1 MNTMNTMNTEALD
14 RLTRTRAA
22 LHAVAEV
29 LVAGPQYAARGDIRL
44 TVRPDGFA
52 GWVTGGAAV
61 AGTDL
66 VTPTGRVPIR
76 GRLGDL
82 AAAAGIE
89 PRRLTDVYSGG
100 PTIGLD
106 DRVDLDPA
114 AAGRILGALT
124 AGDGALRELDP
135 TEQPVL
141 WPEHFD
147 VGITVDQVNYGVSPG
162 DSRIAA
168 PYAYVGP
175 WAVPAGEFWNQPFGA
190 ARELPSPA
198 DPAGIL
204 EFFRTGRAQLG

>member
-1 MNTMNTMNTEALD
+1 MNTTSTEETD

-29 LVAGPQYAARGDIRL
+29 LVAGPQYAAHGDIRL
-44 TVRPDGFA
+44 TVRADGFA
-52 GWVTGGAAV
+52 GWVDGGATV

-66 VTPTGRVPIR
+66 VTPTGRVPIG

-89 PRRLTDVYSGG
+89 PRRLSDVYSGG
-100 PTIGLD
+100 PAIDLD
-106 DRVDLDPA
+106 DRVDVDPA
-114 AAGRILGALT
+114 AATRILGALA

-135 TEQPVL
+135 TQRPIL

-147 VGITVDQVNYGVSPG
+147 VGITVDRVNYGVSPG
-162 DSRIAA
+162 DGQIAV

-175 WAVPAGEFWNQPFGA
+175 WTVPVGEFWNQSFGA
-190 ARELPSPA
+190 ARELPVPA
-198 DPAGIL
+198 DPTRVV
-204 EFFRTGRAQLG
+204 EFFRAGRAELG

>member
-1 MNTMNTMNTEALD
+1 MNTTSTEETE
-14 RLTRTRAA
+14 RLSRTRAA

-29 LVAGPQYAARGDIRL
+29 LVAGPQYAAHGDIRL
-44 TVRPDGFA
+44 TVRAGGFA
-52 GWVTGGAAV
+52 GWVAGSAAV

-66 VTPTGRVPIR
+66 ITPTGRVPIG

-100 PTIGLD
+100 PAIDLD

-114 AAGRILGALT
+114 AATRILGALT
-124 AGDGALRELDP
+124 AGDIALQELDP
-135 TEQPVL
+135 TQRPVL

-147 VGITVDQVNYGVSPG
+147 VGITVQQVNYGVSPG
-162 DSRIAA
+162 DGGIAV

-175 WAVPAGEFWNQPFGA
+175 WTVPAGEFWNQPFGA
-190 ARELPSPA
+190 AQELPVPA
-198 DPAGIL
+198 EPTRIV
-204 EFFRTGRAQLG
+204 EFFLAGRTELG

>member
-1 MNTMNTMNTEALD
+1 MNTMNTEALD
-14 RLTRTRAA
+14 QLTRTRAA
-22 LHAVAEV
+22 LHAVAEA
-29 LVAGPQYAARGDIRL
+29 LVAGPQFAAHGDIRL
-44 TVRPDGFA
+44 TVRPDGFT

-82 AAAAGIE
+82 ATAAGIE

-114 AAGRILGALT
+114 ATARILGALT
-124 AGDGALRELDP
+124 AGDRALAALDAGS
-135 TEQPVL
+135 ERVL

-147 VGITVDQVNYGVSPG
+147 VGITVDKVNYGVSPG
-162 DSRIAA
+162 DTLIEM

-175 WAVPAGEFWNQPFGA
+175 WEVPTGSFWNQPFGA
-190 ARELPSPA
+190 ALELPDPA
-198 DPAGIL
+198 DPAQI
-204 EFFRTGRAQLG
+204 EDFFRTGQARLH